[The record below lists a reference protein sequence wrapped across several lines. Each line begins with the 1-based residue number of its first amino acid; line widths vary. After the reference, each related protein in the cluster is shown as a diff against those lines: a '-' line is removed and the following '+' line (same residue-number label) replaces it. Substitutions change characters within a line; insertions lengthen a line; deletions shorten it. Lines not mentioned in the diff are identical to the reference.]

1 MPQIKLLMTGDELL
15 LGDIVDTNSTFIAK
29 NLFDIGMKVCEKV
42 TVGDQLSS
50 LVEKISTLSKSAD
63 VLIINGGL
71 GPTEDDL
78 TSKALADCLGDNL
91 KEHPAARQHLEFW
104 AEKKRVALTPS
115 NLKQALLPET
125 AEIIANATGSAVGIY
140 CKLNDC
146 HIFCTPGVPS
156 ELKVMLNQEVLPM
169 IKACFS
175 QNDSTTV
182 NKFLLFGIGESNA
195 QEILHPLTET
205 LPNSI
210 TIGYRAAMPLLEL
223 KVLSTSKNEEL
234 ALVNKEITKLFKS
247 HIVAQGFKKAPS
259 FSEVLVNLLREK
271 QLKISC
277 AESCTGGLIASMLT
291 SISGSSEIFE
301 SGYVTY
307 SNQAKSDLVGVKEE
321 TLKTFGAV
329 SEPVVKEMVAGA
341 LSRSGSDVA
350 VAVSGIA
357 GPNGG
362 TKEKPVGTVCI
373 GWGDK
378 HNIETHTFIVNGNRT
393 YFQIM
398 VATRALDLIRRKILD
413 CSELPAYMKTLN

>member
-1 MPQIKLLMTGDELL
+1 MTGDELL

-29 NLFDIGMKVCEKV
+29 HLFDIGMKVSEKV
-42 TVGDQLSS
+42 TVGDHLGG
-50 LVEKISTLSKSAD
+50 LEEKISTLAKSAD
-63 VLIINGGL
+63 ILIINGGL

-78 TSKALADCLGDNL
+78 TSKALANCLGDDL
-91 KEHPAARQHLEFW
+91 KEHPEARQHLELW
-104 AEKKRVALTPS
+104 AEKKRIALTPS

-140 CKLNDC
+140 CKLNNC

-169 IKACFS
+169 IKAYFS
-175 QNDSTTV
+175 QNDSTSV
-182 NKFLLFGIGESNA
+182 DKFLLFGIGESNA
-195 QEILHPLTET
+195 QEILHPLTEN
-205 LPNSI
+205 LPSSI

-223 KVLSTSKNEEL
+223 KVLSSAKDEKTESITQ
-234 ALVNKEITKLFKS
+234 EIERLFNS
-247 HIVAQGFKKAPS
+247 HIVAKDFKSAPS
-259 FSEVLVNLLREK
+259 FSDVLVNLLREK
-271 QLKISC
+271 RLKISC
-277 AESCTGGLIASMLT
+277 AESCTGGLIASMIT

-307 SNQAKSDLVGVKEE
+307 SNQAKSDFGVKEE
-321 TLKTFGAV
+321 TIIEFGAV
-329 SEPVVKEMVAGA
+329 SEPVVREMVAGA
-341 LSRSGSDVA
+341 LARSGSNVA

-378 HNIETHTFIVNGNRT
+378 HHIETTTFIISGNRA
-393 YFQIM
+393 YFQTM
-398 VATRALDLIRRKILD
+398 VATRALDLIRRKVLD
-413 CSELPAYMKTLN
+413 CSELPAYMKAVK

>member
-1 MPQIKLLMTGDELL
+1 MTGDELL
-15 LGDIVDTNSTFIAK
+15 LGDIVDTNSAFIAK
-29 NLFDIGMKVCEKV
+29 SLFDIGMKVCEKV

-63 VLIINGGL
+63 ILIINGGL

-78 TSKALADCLGDNL
+78 TSKALADCLGESL
-91 KEHPAARQHLEFW
+91 KEHPSARQHLDSW
-104 AEKKRVALTPS
+104 AEKKRIALTTS

-125 AEIIANATGSAVGIY
+125 ANIINNAIGSAVGIY

-156 ELKVMLNQEVLPM
+156 ELEIMLSDEVLPI
-169 IKACFS
+169 IKAHCS
-175 QNDSTTV
+175 ENKNTTV
-182 NKFLLFGIGESNA
+182 NKYLLFGIGESNA
-195 QEILHPLTET
+195 QEMLHPLTKA
-205 LPNSI
+205 LPDSI

-223 KVLSTSKNEEL
+223 KVLSTSTNEDL
-234 ALVNKEITKLFKS
+234 AHVNQEMEKLFNS
-247 HIVAQGFKKAPS
+247 HIVAKGFKKAPS
-259 FSEVLVNLLREK
+259 FSEVLVNLLRDK

-277 AESCTGGLIASMLT
+277 VESCTGGLIASMIT

-307 SNQAKSDLVGVKEE
+307 SNQAKSDLVGVKEK
-321 TLKTFGAV
+321 TLANYGAV
-329 SEPVVKEMVAGA
+329 SEQVVREMVAGSLA
-341 LSRSGSDVA
+341 RSGSDVA

-378 HNIETHTFIVNGNRT
+378 NHIESKTFIISGNRT
-393 YFQIM
+393 YFQTM
-398 VATRALDLIRRKILD
+398 VATRALDLIRRKILN
-413 CSELPAYMKTLN
+413 CNEPPAYIKSLK